1 MGANAAGA
9 AGIQPGPGLVVEGE
23 LDRADVDVAVEGA
36 PPPVAEI
43 FVPVPVPVR
52 VHDVPKHSFTC
63 TCTARRSRP
72 SALQI
77 MGCQL

>member
-36 PPPVAEI
+36 PPPGRD
-43 FVPVPVPVR
+43 FR
-52 VHDVPKHSFTC
+52 TR
-63 TCTARRSRP
+63 TRTRSRRTKKFVYVHVYGKAVEAVRP
-72 SALQI
+72 PDHGLSTLR
-77 MGCQL
+77 